1 MKCNVLDTKLIA
13 KKFDKKYIESSL
25 ESLFKKYNEQGG
37 TTMEQFNKY
46 VNKNQYHEAGYDSM
60 ATGHV
65 LVGLV
70 REYYVMQEKQKY
82 EAELNS

>member
-37 TTMEQFNKY
+37 KNMEQF
-46 VNKNQYHEAGYDSM
+46 S
-60 ATGHV
+60 
-65 LVGLV
+65 
-70 REYYVMQEKQKY
+70 KY
-82 EAELNS
+82 ENSS